1 MVNLASCLS
10 IDLPGCGLSEFAPK
24 DWDAYTTEALVELL
38 GDIIEEYRVENQGV
52 VLIGHSM
59 GGSLGALLA
68 SQ

>member
-1 MVNLASCLS
+1 
-10 IDLPGCGLSEFAPK
+10 LPGCGLSEFAPK
-24 DWDAYTTEALVELL
+24 DWEAYTTEALVELL
-38 GDIIEEYRVENQGV
+38 GEIIKEYRVENQGV

>member
-1 MVNLASCLS
+1 M
-10 IDLPGCGLSEFAPK
+10 SEFAPK